1 MKLFLW
7 VLLSVMLVSC
17 GDTPESAVP
26 STPPQM
32 WGDVEVIVETRPEIA
47 KVGMNE
53 FLIMVTRKPRKPMFD
68 MIVSIRTSES
78 EPWRQAIQ
86 DGHVGVYRRSLQLTD
101 PANQAVLVR
110 LERGDEK
117 VELRFPLRVK

>member
-1 MKLFLW
+1 MRLFLW
-7 VLLSVMLVSC
+7 VLLSVMLISC
-17 GDTPESAVP
+17 GDAPESAVP

-68 MIVSIRTSES
+68 MIVSIRTNEG
-78 EPWRQAIQ
+78 EAWRQAIQ